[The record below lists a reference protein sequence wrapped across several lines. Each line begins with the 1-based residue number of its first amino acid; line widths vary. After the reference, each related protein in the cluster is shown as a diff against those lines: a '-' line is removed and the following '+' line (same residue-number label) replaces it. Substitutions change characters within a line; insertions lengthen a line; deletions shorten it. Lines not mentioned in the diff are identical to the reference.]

1 MDEKEDFNIASR
13 ASGVI
18 SLEKPGGKKWLLA
31 RDLVLS

>member
-18 SLEKPGGKKWLLA
+18 SLEKPGGKKLVA
-31 RDLVLS
+31 RMRPSA